1 MYCRHCGKPVPDDS
15 KFCPGCGKAQE
26 PEIKPVSRPRSTPA
40 VIQEAPTEK
49 FARVEKEAKEG
60 DEVDPMLC
68 PKCGLP
74 AVMVRGRFW
83 CNKCNIWCTD
93 EFRKN
98 YPVGVAVM
106 EGGDPASNQEIIIP
120 SQPKKKWLRVV
131 CVVIGTILLI
141 GSIGGFIFGLI
152 LLMGGLYAIEDGQQ
166 GLDDIDDDLLGILR
180 GSEEDEYRNQI
191 SEGEGY
197 VLFGIVG
204 IVLSVIGCVAGR
216 IIVSR
221 GGKDKPGAPQNVV
234 IKQ

>member
-1 MYCRHCGKPVPDDS
+1 
-15 KFCPGCGKAQE
+15 
-26 PEIKPVSRPRSTPA
+26 
-40 VIQEAPTEK
+40 
-49 FARVEKEAKEG
+49 
-60 DEVDPMLC
+60 
-68 PKCGLP
+68 
-74 AVMVRGRFW
+74 
-83 CNKCNIWCTD
+83 
-93 EFRKN
+93 
-98 YPVGVAVM
+98 M